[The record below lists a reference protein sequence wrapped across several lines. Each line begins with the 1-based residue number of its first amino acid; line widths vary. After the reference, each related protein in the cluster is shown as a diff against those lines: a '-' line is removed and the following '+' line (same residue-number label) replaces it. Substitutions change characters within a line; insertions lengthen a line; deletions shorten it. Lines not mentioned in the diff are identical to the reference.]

1 MWMKQ
6 GEKTEK
12 MGKKKTMT
20 VIEKYVRQKKK
31 CRVVG
36 GGETR
41 RDKELQ
47 TLKEL
52 VELTKNSKQTKNL
65 LAVK

>member
-1 MWMKQ
+1 
-6 GEKTEK
+6 
-12 MGKKKTMT
+12 MT

-31 CRVVG
+31 SRVVG